1 MNKISNLKSKI
12 LSFQNLNY
20 SGWNGYDALPISE
33 ATIQKAL
40 LFLNNH
46 QDMSWEVFPTGRD
59 SIQFEKGDGDNY
71 EEIEIK
77 G

>member
-1 MNKISNLKSKI
+1 
-12 LSFQNLNY
+12 
-20 SGWNGYDALPISE
+20 LPISE